1 MAGAVPIARVVGVVP
16 AAGHATRLQ
25 PLPCSK
31 EVLPVS
37 GRPVMDYL
45 VERMRAAPCDE
56 LRVVTRPEKAD
67 VAERARALGA
77 LVIEANPPSVADSLL
92 TGIRGLDA
100 DDVVLF
106 GFPDSLWDPLDGF
119 AHLLDGLDEV
129 TLGLFRCAS
138 LTRSDVVTVEG
149 EGDRVTGIHVKPADP
164 PSELIWGCLAARA
177 GAFEGLPGH
186 EEPGLYLDGLARA
199 GRVRGIDFGTEF
211 VDLGTPESL
220 GAVQ

>member
-1 MAGAVPIARVVGVVP
+1 VAGAVPIARVVGVVP
-16 AAGHATRLQ
+16 AAGSAARLQ

-31 EVLPVS
+31 EVLPVG

-45 VERMRAAPCDE
+45 VERMRAAACDE

-67 VAERARALGA
+67 VVERARALGA
-77 LVIEANPPSVADSLL
+77 NVVEAHPPSVADSLL
-92 TGIRGLDA
+92 AGLRGLDA

-106 GFPDSLWDPLDGF
+106 GFPDSLWEPLDGF

-138 LTRSDVVTVEG
+138 LTRSDVVTVD
-149 EGDRVTGIHVKPADP
+149 GDRVTGIYVKPADP
-164 PSELIWGCLAARA
+164 PSELVWGCLAARV
-177 GAFEGLPGH
+177 GAFDDLAGLG
-186 EEPGLYLDGLARA
+186 EPGLYLDGLARV

-211 VDLGTPESL
+211 VDIGTVEAL
-220 GAVQ
+220 RAVQ

>member
-1 MAGAVPIARVVGVVP
+1 VAGAVPIGRVVGVVP
-16 AAGHATRLQ
+16 AAGRATRLQ

-31 EVLPVS
+31 EVLPVD

-45 VERMRAAPCDE
+45 VERMRAALCDE

-67 VAERARALGA
+67 VVERARALGA
-77 LVIEANPPSVADSLL
+77 HVVEAHPPSVADSLL
-92 TGIRGLDA
+92 AGLRGLHA

-106 GFPDSLWDPLDGF
+106 GFPDSLWEPLDGF

-149 EGDRVTGIHVKPADP
+149 DRVTGIHVKPGDP
-164 PSELIWGCLAARA
+164 PSALIWGCLAARA
-177 GAFEGLPGH
+177 GAFEGLAGH
-186 EEPGLYLDGLARA
+186 EEPGVYLDGLARA
-199 GRVRGIDFGTEF
+199 GRVRAIDFGTEF
-211 VDLGTPESL
+211 IDVGTPEAL
-220 GAVQ
+220 RAVQ